1 MNLRRKIKSLTRYD
15 WAKICAILLSVPV
28 ITIATFTG
36 SAFVE
41 GRILEG
47 VLSLSLQIVLA
58 MVDVWIFYW
67 IMEHMERKN

>member
-1 MNLRRKIKSLTRYD
+1 MSHHRKIRNLTKYD
-15 WAKICAILLSVPV
+15 WAKIIAIFLSIPV

-36 SAFVE
+36 SAFGE

-67 IMEHMERKN
+67 IMEHMERR